1 MVLNYGLAI
10 VGGGPAGIAA
20 AIHASRLGLTTALVE
35 KNELGGQANIAP
47 WIENYPGFPDGIRG
61 KDLISNFKDQLAKW
75 KVKVIS
81 AEAVSL
87 NLDENVFVLKTSAGN
102 ILALNII
109 VATGMSPKTIGIK
122 NEIPYADPAKTPHD
136 GKDVLIIGSGDCA
149 FDLAA
154 EFALSAKS
162 VTICM
167 RGEKASAIARV
178 TERAKK
184 RGVRII
190 KNSDPTKIPYDI
202 FISCIGKNSEV
213 PFVQN
218 IIKNFAGLTISP
230 AEAKAP
236 KGLFFAGDICRGR
249 LRHIAIA
256 AGDGIAAAQS
266 AYERLKKDENNK

>member
-1 MVLNYGLAI
+1 MVLNYELAI

-20 AIHASRLGLTTALVE
+20 AIHASRLGLSTTLVE

-61 KDLISNFKDQLAKW
+61 KSLISHFKEQLEQW
-75 KVKVIS
+75 NVNIVS
-81 AEAVSL
+81 SEALELKFNKSIFL
-87 NLDENVFVLKTSAGN
+87 LKTSTCDITAR
-102 ILALNII
+102 NII

-136 GKDVLIIGSGDCA
+136 GKDVLIAGGGDCA

-162 VTICM
+162 VTISM

-202 FISCIGKNSEV
+202 FISCIGKEMKV
-213 PFVQN
+213 PFVQTLL
-218 IIKNFAGLTISP
+218 KNFAGLTISP
-230 AEAKAP
+230 GEAKTP

-256 AGDGIAAAQS
+256 AGDGIVAAQS